1 MKQSLYEQN
10 SGTYREENGHL
21 IPNLAL
27 PESNEQP
34 IGKYGM
40 IHLDYLKKHRRGT
53 YTTLLT
59 EGRLNGYLAF
69 IDQGAKEMLEDL
81 IIKFTEK
88 DGITEDLKEQNQLE
102 WVQKMNSIKAFAEE
116 SVIEAWCRLPHYEAR
131 G

>member
-10 SGTYREENGHL
+10 GGTYREENGHL

-59 EGRLNGYLAF
+59 EGRLNAYLAF

-81 IIKFTEK
+81 IIKFAEK